1 MCGRYLEKEGLE
13 RRMDDRLERFRA
25 PQKQDYQTALQEI
38 RAGRKKSHWMWY
50 IFPQIKS
57 LGMSETAQSYEIKSL
72 EEAHAYLGNE
82 LLKSHLIEISN
93 ELLNLNTNDPVEV
106 FGDVDSL
113 KLKSSMTLFAYISD
127 KEIFNKVIDKYF
139 NGNKDLNTLKICK
152 DIKIF
157 GSD

>member
-1 MCGRYLEKEGLE
+1 MNLDRFIKAHEEDYELALKEI
-13 RRMDDRLERFRA
+13 
-25 PQKQDYQTALQEI
+25 KN
-38 RAGRKKSHWMWY
+38 GRKLTHWMWY

-57 LGMSETAQSYEIKSL
+57 LGMSETAQYYEIKSL

-127 KEIFNKVIDKYF
+127 KEIFNKVIDKY
-139 NGNKDLNTLKICK
+139 T
-152 DIKIF
+152 IKIEN
-157 GSD
+157 